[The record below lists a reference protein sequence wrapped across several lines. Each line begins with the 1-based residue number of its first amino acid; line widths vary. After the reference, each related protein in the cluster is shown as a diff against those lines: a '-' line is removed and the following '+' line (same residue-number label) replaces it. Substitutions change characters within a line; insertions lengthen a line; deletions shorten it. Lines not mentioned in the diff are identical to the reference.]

1 MHWRQIGHA
10 IDRAGQVDLSE
21 VPSSGGLF
29 AATFA
34 SSRWRLLS
42 RQHLVHAGDSAPS
55 GNYLLSDGRPGG
67 SVVGPGLV
75 DRRRR
80 DRPVAVLRRRRPRLV
95 RRHPAERRAGLGWA
109 DGCVAPRAGPRV
121 AAADRARACALA
133 RGPPRRGLGRGSAP
147 VQGRRPVL
155 PPRRRGRHRAKPR
168 RERGPGGRH
177 HGSVCGQPGQPSAHA
192 PQTFASPSPRSSA
205 PVTPTSCTCRT
216 ARGGAVLLAMRP
228 YGGYHYNLGRE
239 TFLVPVVWEDG
250 WPVFAPGEG
259 QVTARVVR
267 PFLDAHPW
275 PAQPARDEFPP
286 PGLDLRWNALRGP
299 TSSFATVTRD
309 VGRLCLSF
317 QPHTFADRGT
327 PRVPRSPPATSGRRR
342 HGAHRR

>member
-1 MHWRQIGHA
+1 M
-10 IDRAGQVDLSE
+10 
-21 VPSSGGLF
+21 
-29 AATFA
+29 
-34 SSRWRLLS
+34 
-42 RQHLVHAGDSAPS
+42 
-55 GNYLLSDGRPGG
+55 
-67 SVVGPGLV
+67 SV
-75 DRRRR
+75 
-80 DRPVAVLRRRRPRLV
+80 
-95 RRHPAERRAGLGWA
+95 
-109 DGCVAPRAGPRV
+109 
-121 AAADRARACALA
+121 ARADEVT
-133 RGPPRRGLGRGSAP
+133 GPYVGNPDN
-147 VQGRRPVL
+147 PVL
-155 PPRRRGRHRAKPR
+155 THRDL
-168 RERGPGGRH
+168 GRH
-177 HGSVCGQPGQPSAHA
+177 HPIVGTGHA
-192 PQTFASPSPRSSA
+192 DLVHLPDGTWW
-205 PVTPTSCTCRT
+205 
-216 ARGGAVLLAMRP
+216 AVLLAMRP

-239 TFLVPVVWEDG
+239 TFLVPVVWEDDG
-250 WPVFAPGEG
+250 PVFAPGAG